1 MAAIISLSIANA
13 GAREYN
19 FNEMTYT
26 PKATT
31 FFLNT
36 NDDAEA
42 VTVRIY
48 DAGKDGNLLK
58 KVDLKRVKGSNDE
71 SKET

>member
-1 MAAIISLSIANA
+1 MATA
-13 GAREYN
+13 GARDYS

-36 NDDAEA
+36 NDDAQA

-48 DAGKDGNLLK
+48 DAGQED
-58 KVDLKRVKGSNDE
+58 
-71 SKET
+71 